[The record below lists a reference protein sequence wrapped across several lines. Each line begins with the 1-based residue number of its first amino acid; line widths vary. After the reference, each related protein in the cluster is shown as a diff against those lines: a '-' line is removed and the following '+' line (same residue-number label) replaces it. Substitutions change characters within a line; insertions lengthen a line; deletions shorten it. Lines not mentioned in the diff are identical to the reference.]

1 MKITE
6 EIAYLYLKE
15 KKIMGRYSDDFKIVD
30 IYYKSYYEINRT
42 IVVSKKSTLNLT
54 VIQCEYIENDNK
66 FYRNVHIDPYYFQDW
81 FSNHRENQIE
91 EILK

>member
-15 KKIMGRYSDDFKIVD
+15 KKIMGRYSDDFKIVH
-30 IYYKSYYEINRT
+30 IYYKPDYEINT
-42 IVVSKKSTLNLT
+42 TTGFWTKSTLNLT

>member
-1 MKITE
+1 
-6 EIAYLYLKE
+6 
-15 KKIMGRYSDDFKIVD
+15 MGRYSDDFKIVH
-30 IYYKSYYEINRT
+30 IYYKEINGINAKIYNADFSSRFST
-42 IVVSKKSTLNLT
+42 KSTLNLT

>member
-6 EIAYLYLKE
+6 EIAYLYLKD
-15 KKIMGRYSDDFKIVD
+15 KKSDDFKIVN
-30 IYYKSYYEINRT
+30 IYYKPDYEINT
-42 IVVSKKSTLNLT
+42 TTGFWTKATLNLI

-81 FSNHRENQIE
+81 FSKHRENQIE